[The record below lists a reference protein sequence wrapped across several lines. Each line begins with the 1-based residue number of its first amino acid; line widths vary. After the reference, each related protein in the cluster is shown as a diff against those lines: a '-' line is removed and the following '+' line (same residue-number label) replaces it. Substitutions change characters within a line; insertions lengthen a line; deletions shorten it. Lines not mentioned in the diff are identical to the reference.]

1 MTDTALQKLVVQLLP
16 AVAAAHTPP
25 PPETLTPASVKQ
37 MWNDYLDEAASLA
50 KLFEAKFTQEGKDK
64 QLNQELIAQ
73 TL

>member
-16 AVAAAHTPP
+16 AVAAAHAPPSDAMTP
-25 PPETLTPASVKQ
+25 EGVRQ
-37 MWNDYLDEAASLA
+37 MWSDYLDEAASLA